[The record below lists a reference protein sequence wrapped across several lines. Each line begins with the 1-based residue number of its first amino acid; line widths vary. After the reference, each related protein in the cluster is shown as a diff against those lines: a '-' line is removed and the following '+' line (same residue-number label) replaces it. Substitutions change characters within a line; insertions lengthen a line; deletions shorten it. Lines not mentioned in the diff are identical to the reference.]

1 MITLSYELVFTTRF
15 SQGLQLRQIDMM
27 QDGIARSSRTMS
39 KMAAT
44 LRKVCRCAMRCFTR
58 NRGQVIGRA
67 GEFAV
72 IDESSFRH
80 KRKVS

>member
-1 MITLSYELVFTTRF
+1 
-15 SQGLQLRQIDMM
+15 MM

-44 LRKVCRCAMRCFTR
+44 LRNVCKCAMKRYKR
-58 NRGQVIGRA
+58 RSGQIIGHPR
-67 GEFAV
+67 EFAV